1 MPAIPWKL
9 LPRTD
14 ITKYDSIPMYMYTEK
29 DGLNRV
35 TVLKETSKEIYL
47 VAGRYATS
55 VPEGSLAAGGR
66 AGGFGVRKIEKLY
79 AFHYEDGSCRKLF
92 EVDNPE
98 KLESFELP
106 YHAAGTPIIMPDG
119 SERIISGV
127 IDPEFV
133 AGYKQIV

>member
-47 VAGRYATS
+47 VAGRKATTGPQS
-55 VPEGSLAAGGR
+55 RIFKQLIEEERGENERNNPGWRKKGR
-66 AGGFGVRKIEKLY
+66 EK
-79 AFHYEDGSCRKLF
+79 KLKRR
-92 EVDNPE
+92 VGN
-98 KLESFELP
+98 
-106 YHAAGTPIIMPDG
+106 
-119 SERIISGV
+119 
-127 IDPEFV
+127 
-133 AGYKQIV
+133 KQKHINTNLQEIGL

>member
-55 VPEGSLAAGGR
+55 GPEGRFYNPLTDEEQGEIERMLRGS
-66 AGGFGVRKIEKLY
+66 RKEATINFL
-79 AFHYEDGSCRKLF
+79 
-92 EVDNPE
+92 
-98 KLESFELP
+98 
-106 YHAAGTPIIMPDG
+106 
-119 SERIISGV
+119 
-127 IDPEFV
+127 
-133 AGYKQIV
+133 